1 MSQRGPLVIG
11 VLLLVLSLTLP
22 THAQVLG
29 TGVLAVQE
37 IGVQL
42 YNSTVTAVN
51 AVATALS
58 TAATVVNQITDLTP
72 VDEVITLQGILEDLY
87 ALADI
92 VGQAEGLSYDVSQL
106 QAQLAALFDL
116 ETAPN
121 NVHVLNERLAQ
132 IRRIRAQCYS
142 YAMRLQTLLTTATRT
157 AEHLTTL
164 LGSVA
169 TFLGAKQGMQTLV
182 QVTTTI
188 SKTEAIAAAQVAA
201 YQRAGSVD
209 KMEELLT
216 IESLH
221 RINLDGC
228 ERCRTAR

>member
-1 MSQRGPLVIG
+1 MSQRVTRIALTA
-11 VLLLVLSLTLP
+11 VLSLSLALQVQ
-22 THAQVLG
+22 AQVLG
-29 TGVLAVQE
+29 TGVLQVQE
-37 IGVQL
+37 IGMQL
-42 YNSTVTAVN
+42 WHSTVTAVN

-58 TAATVVNQITDLTP
+58 TAQTVVQGITELTP
-72 VDEVITLQGILEDLY
+72 LDEVITLQGILEDLS

-92 VGQAEGLSYDVSQL
+92 VGQAEGLSYDLQSL
-106 QAQLAALFDL
+106 QAQIAALFDL
-116 ETAPN
+116 DTAPN
-121 NVHVLNERLAQ
+121 NIHVLNERLAQ

-157 AEHLTTL
+157 AEHLTGL
-164 LGSVA
+164 LNSVA
-169 TFLGAKQGMQTLV
+169 SFLGAKQGMQTLV
-182 QVTTTI
+182 QVATTI
-188 SKTEAIAAAQVAA
+188 SKTEAISAAQVAA

-228 ERCRTAR
+228 ERCRAAR